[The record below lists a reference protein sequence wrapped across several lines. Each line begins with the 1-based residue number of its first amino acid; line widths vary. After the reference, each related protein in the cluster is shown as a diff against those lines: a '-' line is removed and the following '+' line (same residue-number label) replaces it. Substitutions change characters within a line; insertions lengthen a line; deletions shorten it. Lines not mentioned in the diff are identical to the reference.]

1 MKDQTQLSISTER
14 HDKGIVLCVNGR
26 VDGTN
31 AGTLEGI
38 VRDQLEAGQSAL
50 AFDFTNLS
58 YMSSAGLRVLLVAA
72 RQCRSKG
79 GKCVF
84 FGLSKM
90 IAEVFSISGFDKI
103 LTVRASR
110 GEALGSI

>member
-1 MKDQTQLSISTER
+1 MNDQGELSISTER
-14 HDKGIVLCVNGR
+14 HDKGTVLCINGR

-31 AGTLEGI
+31 ADTLEGI

-58 YMSSAGLRVLLVAA
+58 YMSSAGLRVLLIAA
-72 RQCRSKG
+72 RECHAKR
-79 GKCVF
+79 GKCVS
-84 FGLSKM
+84 FGLSKT
-90 IAEVFSISGFDKI
+90 IADLFEISGFDRI
-103 LTVRASR
+103 LNVRASR

>member
-1 MKDQTQLSISTER
+1 MSEQTQLSISTEK
-14 HDKGIVLCVNGR
+14 HDKGAILCVNGR

-50 AFDFTNLS
+50 AFDFTNLG
-58 YMSSAGLRVLLVAA
+58 YMSSAGLRVLLVGA
-72 RQCRSKG
+72 RQCQSKG

-90 IAEVFSISGFDKI
+90 IAEVFEISGFGRI
-103 LTVRASR
+103 LTVRSSR
-110 GEALGSI
+110 DEALGSI